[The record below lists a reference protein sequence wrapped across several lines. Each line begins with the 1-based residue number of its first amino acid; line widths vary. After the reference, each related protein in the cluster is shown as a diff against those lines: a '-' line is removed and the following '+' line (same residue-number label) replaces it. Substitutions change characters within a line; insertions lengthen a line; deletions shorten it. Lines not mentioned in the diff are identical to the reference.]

1 MHWEIRLYIGSII
14 ISPLFISLQWGLTSI
29 EKDTS
34 FKIETLPITWN
45 EWGKLCLCSV
55 TGVNNLDVMVVWDD
69 QYIDRN
75 TSKAVFRVANPVKT
89 GQWVSYLYIGK

>member
-1 MHWEIRLYIGSII
+1 MHQPFIR
-14 ISPLFISLQWGLTSI
+14 QWGLTSI
-29 EKDTS
+29 DKDTS

-75 TSKAVFRVANPVKT
+75 TSKAVFRVANPVKI
-89 GQWVSYLYIGK
+89 GQWVSYLYIGN

>member
-1 MHWEIRLYIGSII
+1 MEYSNK
-14 ISPLFISLQWGLTSI
+14 QWGLTSI

-75 TSKAVFRVANPVKT
+75 TSKAVFRVANPLKT
-89 GQWVSYLYIGK
+89 GQWVSYIYIGI

>member
-1 MHWEIRLYIGSII
+1 MACYGFHLV
-14 ISPLFISLQWGLTSI
+14 LFRQWGLTSI

-89 GQWVSYLYIGK
+89 GQWVSYLYIGN

>member
-1 MHWEIRLYIGSII
+1 MHQ
-14 ISPLFISLQWGLTSI
+14 PFIKQWGLTSI

-55 TGVNNLDVMVVWDD
+55 TWDD

-89 GQWVSYLYIGK
+89 GQWVSYLYIGN